1 MGSGESR
8 IFLSVLMCID
18 CMGDVISRRS
28 VERSVEDVERNFGT
42 NRENILGVSPLELDR
57 VRDVVGIRDLTGE
70 VRDGDKLLPSVL
82 IVDVH
87 LL

>member
-1 MGSGESR
+1 MGSGEYR

-42 NRENILGVSPLELDR
+42 NRENVLGVSPLELDR

>member
-1 MGSGESR
+1 MLSGT
-8 IFLSVLMCID
+8 F
-18 CMGDVISRRS
+18 
-28 VERSVEDVERNFGT
+28 
-42 NRENILGVSPLELDR
+42 NRENVLGVSPLELDR

>member
-1 MGSGESR
+1 MSMGSGESR

-18 CMGDVISRRS
+18 CIGVGM
-28 VERSVEDVERNFGT
+28 VEWSVEDVERNFGT
-42 NRENILGVSPLELDR
+42 NRENVLGVSPLELDR
-57 VRDVVGIRDLTGE
+57 IRGVVGIRDLTGE
-70 VRDGDKLLPSVL
+70 IRDGDKLLLSVL